1 LFELAGGGSNSR
13 GGIREED
20 AMTLNFDPRAKAA
33 TLYHGEFRPMFIGG
47 KWVAAQ
53 SGEVMQ
59 ALNPATGEVL
69 ATVPRGGAAD
79 IDAAVAAARAA
90 FEGPWS
96 KILAL

>member
-1 LFELAGGGSNSR
+1 
-13 GGIREED
+13 
-20 AMTLNFDPRAKAA
+20 MTLNFDPRAKAT

-69 ATVPRGGAAD
+69 ATV
-79 IDAAVAAARAA
+79 
-90 FEGPWS
+90 
-96 KILAL
+96 

>member
-1 LFELAGGGSNSR
+1 
-13 GGIREED
+13 
-20 AMTLNFDPRAKAA
+20 MTLNFDPRAKAT

-53 SGEVMQ
+53 SGQEMK

-69 ATVPRGGAAD
+69 ATVPRGGTAD
-79 IDAAVAAARAA
+79 VDAAVAAARAA